1 MYCSLSCTRKFH
13 YTNQTD
19 INGNT
24 NERQRTVSRLR
35 KLECIRIKGGCCK
48 NCGYNINSAVLQ
60 FHHRDPENKTFNLD
74 SRKLSNTEWSSI
86 LSELDKCELLCSNCH
101 IELHYPDKRMV
112 GETGIE
118 PAIDRL

>member
-1 MYCSLSCTRKFH
+1 MYCSLSCKRKFH

-48 NCGYNINSAVLQ
+48 NCGYNSNSAVLQ

-118 PAIDRL
+118 PAIDHL